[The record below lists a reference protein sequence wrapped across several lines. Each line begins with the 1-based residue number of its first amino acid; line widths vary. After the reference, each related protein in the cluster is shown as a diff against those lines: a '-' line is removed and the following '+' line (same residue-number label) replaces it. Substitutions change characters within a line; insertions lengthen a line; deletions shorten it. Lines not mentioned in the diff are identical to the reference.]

1 MRSPCRHMGSFPFNS
16 SWDDEW
22 SHYYTQAP
30 VPGHATARRHRVLC
44 ALTVCVLSCTL
55 CMWKILQYVPCVL
68 HTVYVHCMYSA
79 HWSVCIVW
87 RLCCLCSVHIFDS
100 IIILSVCMVVVLK
113 ALSAYCRVC
122 CVHYIVCT
130 ALYVSSMLQVCID
143 IKFLLH
149 PYSDLSPPL
158 IWKYSLS

>member
-1 MRSPCRHMGSFPFNS
+1 MYHVCCIQYMYIACILHT
-16 SWDDEW
+16 E
-22 SHYYTQAP
+22 
-30 VPGHATARRHRVLC
+30 VC
-44 ALTVCVLSCTL
+44 ALYEDCVVC
-55 CMWKILQYVPCVL
+55 
-68 HTVYVHCMYSA
+68 A
-79 HWSVCIVW
+79 VCIY
-87 RLCCLCSVHIFDS
+87 L
-100 IIILSVCMVVVLK
+100 ILSSYCVYCMVVALK

-158 IWKYSLS
+158 I